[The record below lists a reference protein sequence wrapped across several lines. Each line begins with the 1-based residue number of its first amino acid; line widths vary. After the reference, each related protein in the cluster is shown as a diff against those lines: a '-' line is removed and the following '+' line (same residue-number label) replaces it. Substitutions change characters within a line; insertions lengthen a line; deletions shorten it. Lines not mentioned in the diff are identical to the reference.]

1 MSEAKPPERS
11 FEENLTELEAIV
23 RELEDG
29 KTTLETA
36 IQRYESGVKLVEACS
51 RLLREA
57 EQKIVMLT
65 GAEAGQPVTEPFGA
79 PPAAPPEKPPSKRE
93 KPAKPSD
100 PEIPF

>member
-1 MSEAKPPERS
+1 MSEEMPLERS
-11 FEENLTELEAIV
+11 FEENLAELEAIV

-36 IQRYESGVKLVEACS
+36 IQRYEAGVRLVEACS
-51 RLLREA
+51 RLLRQA

-65 GAEAGQPVTEPFGA
+65 GIEAGDPVTEPFA
-79 PPAAPPEKPPSKRE
+79 STPAPPEMPPVRRQ